1 MFILG
6 SEPASSEISLVVP
19 SSLHVLGTQTSCLSP
34 ESSCEEFKEALSR
47 GASPRN
53 VLHADFSQNLS
64 VAKHTMQ
71 SSFYLDFQM
80 NVKIFGMLFPPLLL
94 FIQSLPLKSI
104 AKRKVSCV
112 YFISSMTSCFEN
124 FDCVYRQGMKNIGFI
139 FFLLCI
145 NTQS

>member
-1 MFILG
+1 MTKDWVKCGWQSFYEHLSSEEYDYWFKIIGKKWQIIRVLAVMFILG

-53 VLHADFSQNLS
+53 VLRADFSQNLS
-64 VAKHTMQ
+64 VAKHIMQ

-94 FIQSLPLKSI
+94 FI
-104 AKRKVSCV
+104 
-112 YFISSMTSCFEN
+112 
-124 FDCVYRQGMKNIGFI
+124 
-139 FFLLCI
+139 
-145 NTQS
+145 

>member
-1 MFILG
+1 MTKDWVKCGWQSFYEHLSSEEYDYWFKIIGKKWQIIRVLAVMFILG

-94 FIQSLPLKSI
+94 FI
-104 AKRKVSCV
+104 
-112 YFISSMTSCFEN
+112 
-124 FDCVYRQGMKNIGFI
+124 
-139 FFLLCI
+139 
-145 NTQS
+145 